1 MSTGC
6 AKRIFCL
13 GYFRGTI
20 KDENNLHKKF
30 GSSRMR
36 SEGKWF
42 LPSQELI
49 DYINDVNE
57 EKDVFV
63 EKNEN
68 GVMKYKTMSL
78 LI

>member
-1 MSTGC
+1 
-6 AKRIFCL
+6 
-13 GYFRGTI
+13 
-20 KDENNLHKKF
+20 
-30 GSSRMR
+30 MR